1 MGAAAKQKFVAEST
15 ALIGS
20 HFCRD
25 LNIRKKEY
33 GQWEYMK
40 N

>member
-1 MGAAAKQKFVAEST
+1 MGAAAKQKFVAKST

-25 LNIRKKEY
+25 LNFRKKEY